1 MAAPAN
7 ANMRAIEPGSGG
19 DEMLVSTEWLAASLA
34 APDLRV
40 VDASWYLP
48 DAGRDAEA
56 EYRAAHIPGAVFF
69 DIEDISDDR
78 SGLPHMLPSP
88 EKFSSRVR
96 RLGLGDGARI
106 VVYDGGPMYGAAR
119 AWWMFRTMGHRDV
132 AVLDGGLSKWRADS
146 HPLEDL
152 PPMPRERHFTA
163 RVNGLLVRDR
173 DQMLANLETGREQVV
188 DARSAARFAG
198 TAPEPRPG
206 LRAGHIPGSRNLPWD
221 RLLRADGTLHAP
233 AEIAALFA
241 AAGIT
246 ADRPVVTT
254 CGSGMSAALLL
265 FALARIGRR
274 DVALYD
280 GSWSEWGADPAR
292 PVATGD

>member
-1 MAAPAN
+1 MAVPAN
-7 ANMRAIEPGSGG
+7 ANVPVTNAADGEI
-19 DEMLVSTEWLAASLA
+19 LVSTEWLAASLT
-34 APDLRV
+34 APDIRV

-48 DAGRDAEA
+48 DAGRDAKA
-56 EYRAAHIPGAVFF
+56 EYREAHIPGAVFF
-69 DIEDISDDR
+69 DIEDISDHE
-78 SGLPHMLPSP
+78 SNLPHMLPSP

-96 RLGLGDGARI
+96 RLGLGDGTRI
-106 VVYDGGPMYGAAR
+106 VFYDGGPMYGAAR
-119 AWWMFRTMGHRDV
+119 AWWMFRTMGHQDV
-132 AVLDGGLSKWRADS
+132 VVLDGGLSKWRAEGRA
-146 HPLEDL
+146 LEDL

-173 DQMLANLETGREQVV
+173 HQILANLDSGREQVV

-198 TAPEPRPG
+198 AAPEPRPG

-221 RLLRADGTLHAP
+221 RLLRTDGTLRAP
-233 AEIAALFA
+233 AEIEALFA
-241 AAGIT
+241 EAGIT
-246 ADRPVVTT
+246 AGRPVVTT

-280 GSWSEWGADPAR
+280 GSWSEWGADPAL